1 MVGIACYGR
10 RNAFMASLQSALEK
24 MKNKVEQLRV
34 AQGWTKVEL
43 GDRLN
48 VSRQTIHAIESGR
61 YDPSLPLALAIA
73 KLFGRSVEQIFGE
86 DNSVDRVKEGRKQK
100 AATREADSD

>member
-1 MVGIACYGR
+1 
-10 RNAFMASLQSALEK
+10 
-24 MKNKVEQLRV
+24 MKNRVEQLRV
-34 AQGWTKVEL
+34 ARGWTKVEL

-73 KLFGRSVEQIFGE
+73 KLFQQSVEQIFGE
-86 DNSVDRVKEGRKQK
+86 EESVSKKKR
-100 AATREADSD
+100 

>member
-1 MVGIACYGR
+1 
-10 RNAFMASLQSALEK
+10 
-24 MKNKVEQLRV
+24 MKNRVERLRV

-73 KLFGRSVEQIFGE
+73 KLFQRSVEEIFGE
-86 DNSVDRVKEGRKQK
+86 EDSVGRAKQGKKQK
-100 AATREADSD
+100 PAAFEETTRMKSQP